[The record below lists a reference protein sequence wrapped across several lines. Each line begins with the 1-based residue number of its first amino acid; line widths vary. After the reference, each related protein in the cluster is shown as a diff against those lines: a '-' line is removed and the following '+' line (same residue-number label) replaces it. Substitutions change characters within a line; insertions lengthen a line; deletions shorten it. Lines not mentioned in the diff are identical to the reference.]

1 MVLQPRKVAAR
12 DIMTADVV
20 TLREDATI
28 SEAVAVLEDYH
39 VTGAP
44 VVNALGECVG
54 VFSLSDLVK
63 RGEEI
68 EAGEAPR
75 SGGYFT
81 GNPIEEDEE
90 YFSREDYDEAVLGRD
105 TVGQWMTPSVQAVAP
120 DATLEDV
127 SKRMLAERIH
137 RVLVMDGLKVAG
149 IVSSFDIV
157 RFVAG
162 QDAGEARKP
171 GGAGKAHKAGGKRQ
185 RGGAS

>member
-1 MVLQPRKVAAR
+1 MTRDVLT
-12 DIMTADVV
+12 I
-20 TLREDATI
+20 REDAPI
-28 SEAVAVLEDYH
+28 GEAMAVLEDYH

-54 VFSLSDLVK
+54 VFSLSDLVR

-90 YFSREDYDEAVLGRD
+90 YFTREDYDEAILGKD
-105 TVGQWMTPSVQAVAP
+105 TVGQWMTPSVQTVPP
-120 DATLEDV
+120 DATVEEI
-127 SKRMLAERIH
+127 SRRMLSERIH
-137 RVLVMDGLKVAG
+137 RVLVMDGPKVAG
-149 IVSSFDIV
+149 IVTTFDIV

-162 QDAGEARKP
+162 ER
-171 GGAGKAHKAGGKRQ
+171 GGKAPERGGSSKAGKPRQ
-185 RGGAS
+185 KKKVERGGAS